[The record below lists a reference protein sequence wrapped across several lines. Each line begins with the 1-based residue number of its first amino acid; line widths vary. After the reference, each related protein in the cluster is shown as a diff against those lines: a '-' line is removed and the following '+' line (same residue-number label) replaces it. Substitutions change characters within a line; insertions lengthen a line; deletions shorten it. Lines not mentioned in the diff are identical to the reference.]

1 MILTEV
7 LGLAIGSGDDV
18 GSLNL
23 KHLKA
28 VLGTILEKMEI
39 NEADVPDS
47 QYEGTPIDSYPNEHR
62 PSGQAGG
69 NGTDGSSAEQLKEL
83 QDKLDALE
91 QTLDQMNRPAS
102 PNTVLEDAKE
112 GGDAIKKD
120 WEVTKLKKRVDANEE
135 GIERLNNL
143 LDSLAKQ
150 IKNLED
156 KQNDMENRVDSEQ
169 KEQDANLE
177 QLKRTQ
183 ETLQNNLDALND
195 QLANNNAEDTLKEL
209 EDKLNQL
216 KEQTDANKDELD
228 NNCVKWDDL
237 DKTFNEEV
245 LNPEEVKSLE
255 DKREKYPKYFEGL
268 QTLSDYQKKLDDA
281 LEELKKTNEELG
293 NVKNKTDKRTND
305 SDETAKDLDAT
316 NENLERAEQA
326 TNQNKGAI
334 DDLEKKLK
342 DMIERN
348 AQLEK
353 DLARYKS
360 DTDRELASQRQ
371 VLESAVDVP
380 KGNSIDQETIERLQD
395 QLSGTEDELD
405 KLRSL
410 IEQLNKEGADK
421 NKEL

>member
-1 MILTEV
+1 MGTHPIFESDFDCLTDVSSMILTEV

-47 QYEGTPIDSYPNEHR
+47 QYDGTPIDSYPNER
-62 PSGQAGG
+62 GPSGQSGG
-69 NGTDGSSAEQLKEL
+69 NGVDEASAEQLKEL

-102 PNTVLEDAKE
+102 PNTVLEEAKE

-156 KQNDMENRVDSEQ
+156 KQNDMINRVDSER

-195 QLANNNAEDTLKEL
+195 QVANNNAEDTLKEL

-245 LNPEEVKSLE
+245 LNPEEEKSLE

-281 LEELKKTNEELG
+281 LDELKKTNDELG
-293 NVKNKTDKRTND
+293 NVKNKT
-305 SDETAKDLDAT
+305 DETAKDLDAT
-316 NENLERAEQA
+316 NETLERAEQA
-326 TNQNKGAI
+326 TN
-334 DDLEKKLK
+334 
-342 DMIERN
+342 
-348 AQLEK
+348 
-353 DLARYKS
+353 
-360 DTDRELASQRQ
+360 
-371 VLESAVDVP
+371 
-380 KGNSIDQETIERLQD
+380 
-395 QLSGTEDELD
+395 
-405 KLRSL
+405 
-410 IEQLNKEGADK
+410 
-421 NKEL
+421 